1 MITLQLHSLK
11 WNRVFYDSQTP
22 DGTRILWG
30 FVMRTTPCHSAHHVV
45 LFCLYLPCRPNA
57 SVSVYCRDKDFAT
70 CGAVFV
76 PRWENWNRWLCL
88 IWAYKSVV
96 LSFFFLCHH
105 FQTNSSYC
113 LASVAVLCVFC
124 PATPTKEWNTDKKV
138 HSAHSAMEQTIQKH

>member
-1 MITLQLHSLK
+1 
-11 WNRVFYDSQTP
+11 
-22 DGTRILWG
+22 
-30 FVMRTTPCHSAHHVV
+30 MRTTPCHSAHHVV

-96 LSFFFLCHH
+96 LSFFFYATIFKLIHHIGLPVLLYCVYSALPPAPNSGKLTRRFTLLIPLWNKLYKNIRNLLNFLLSYLNTLMFLRLLC
-105 FQTNSSYC
+105 
-113 LASVAVLCVFC
+113 
-124 PATPTKEWNTDKKV
+124 
-138 HSAHSAMEQTIQKH
+138 